1 MKTEKSLS
9 KAKKRLFERQQK
21 IVNAYL
27 EAKKNKS
34 NITEW
39 KNNFSEELGIS
50 VHAVEYTIRP
60 ANLKRILDRSKQLAK
75 R

>member
-1 MKTEKSLS
+1 MDNPNNLS

-27 EAKKNKS
+27 EAKNNKS

-39 KNNFSEELGIS
+39 KNDISEEMNIS
-50 VHAVEYTIRP
+50 VHAIDYTIRP
-60 ANLKRILDRSKQLAK
+60 ANLKRILDRSEKLQTV
-75 R
+75 